1 MADPA
6 TVSQYYRKKLEQ
18 HELTPEE
25 WSAVRFAVIKHT
37 LIGLFIFASFIDPKY
52 LLYYDTENRCANR
65 YKSPFAAAATTL
77 TLGTSAFFYARS
89 RSWSRAKSISLAT
102 GGNLVGL
109 SVGAA
114 IAMESGM
121 KTIEDRLQGSG
132 SELLYLMNRYSKA
145 IMKERLGD
153 RADESSQYEAD
164 GSKQGVTAPRMI
176 RIQDPEQK

>member
-77 TLGTSAFFYARS
+77 TLGTSAFFY
-89 RSWSRAKSISLAT
+89 

>member
-37 LIGLFIFASFIDPKY
+37 LI
-52 LLYYDTENRCANR
+52 
-65 YKSPFAAAATTL
+65 AAATTL

-89 RSWSRAKSISLAT
+89 RSWSRAKSLSLAT

-145 IMKERLGD
+145 VMKERLGD

-164 GSKQGVTAPRMI
+164 GSKQGVIAPRMI

>member
-37 LIGLFIFASFIDPKY
+37 LI
-52 LLYYDTENRCANR
+52 
-65 YKSPFAAAATTL
+65 AAATTL

-89 RSWSRAKSISLAT
+89 RSWSRAKSLSLAT

-121 KTIEDRLQGSG
+121 KTVEDRLQGSG
-132 SELLYLMNRYSKA
+132 SELLYLMDRYSKA
-145 IMKERLGD
+145 TMKERLGD
-153 RADESSQYEAD
+153 RTSESSQYETD
-164 GSKQGVTAPRMI
+164 GSEPGVTVPKMI
-176 RIQDPEQK
+176 RIQDPVQK